1 MMIMAEPTGLEPA
14 TSNVTGLYSTCQKR
28 VKYACFQALSKTQQ
42 LGFDLVAL
50 FMRSILG
57 TFWGTVDEKEK
68 SHLDDDSKTPGFI
81 DDNGG
86 ADGTRTRDLQR
97 DRLAF

>member
-1 MMIMAEPTGLEPA
+1 MPVFRHLA
-14 TSNVTGLYSTCQKR
+14 K
-28 VKYACFQALSKTQQ
+28 SKQ

-50 FMRSILG
+50 LMRSIWG
-57 TFWGTVDEKEK
+57 TFLGTVDEKEK
-68 SHLDDDSKTPGFI
+68 SHLDDDSKTPGFT

>member
-1 MMIMAEPTGLEPA
+1 MIA
-14 TSNVTGLYSTCQKR
+14 R
-28 VKYACFQALSKTQQ
+28 FQPISKIKQ

-57 TFWGTVDEKEK
+57 TFWGTVDENKK

-86 ADGTRTRDLQR
+86 ADGARTRDLQR